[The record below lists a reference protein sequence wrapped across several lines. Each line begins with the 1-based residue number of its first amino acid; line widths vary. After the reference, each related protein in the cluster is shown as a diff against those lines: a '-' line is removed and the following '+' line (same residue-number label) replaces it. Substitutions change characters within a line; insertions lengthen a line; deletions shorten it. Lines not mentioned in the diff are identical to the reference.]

1 MKPKSHIRDN
11 TRCQNLKDDPLE
23 RLQRSN
29 GKQFSSYK
37 NRQSFGKAVKRVI
50 QSLLQ
55 DTDKHVTLVRHIA
68 QELNVIPKT
77 ITQHQRQQHSLPIE
91 LQELIIKFYNRDDIS
106 Y

>member
-1 MKPKSHIRDN
+1 
-11 TRCQNLKDDPLE
+11 
-23 RLQRSN
+23 RSN

-37 NRQSFGKAVKRVI
+37 NRQSFGKAVKHVI
-50 QSLLQ
+50 QSLPQ
-55 DTDKHVTLVRHIA
+55 DTDKRVTVVRHIA

-77 ITQHQRQQHSLPIE
+77 ITQHQRQQRSLPIE